1 MLGSW
6 PHGLL
11 QDAALVALEALQ
23 NEPDETLLVNL
34 RKMQS
39 LRKNVGDQIH
49 FHNVAWK
56 LEPHW
61 FWDVTMGSKKLLIV
75 QKSGEHHL
83 GWC

>member
-1 MLGSW
+1 MSIVSQMLGSW

-39 LRKNVGDQIH
+39 LRGMY
-49 FHNVAWK
+49 
-56 LEPHW
+56 
-61 FWDVTMGSKKLLIV
+61 VTKSILTTLL
-75 QKSGEHHL
+75 QNSNPTGF
-83 GWC
+83 GM